1 MEERTAYM
9 ELSTGLLLEGKVKSI
24 TNFGAFI
31 VLEDGQTGLVHIS
44 EISWNYVND
53 IREHLIEGQS
63 VKVKVISI
71 DDRGKVSFSLRQA
84 QERPRSA
91 NTYNRPK
98 PTRTEPPKAPQTFE
112 EKLKQFM
119 SDSDSKI
126 SGCRQYE
133 HKTKSRRR

>member
-1 MEERTAYM
+1 M
-9 ELSTGLLLEGKVKSI
+9 ELTVGTLLDGKVKSI
-24 TNFGAFI
+24 TKFGAFI
-31 VLEDGQTGLVHIS
+31 LLPDNRTGMVHIS
-44 EISWNYVND
+44 EVAPTFVSD
-53 IREHLIEGQS
+53 IHAHLTEGQT
-63 VKVKVISI
+63 VRVKVIGI
-71 DDRGKVSFSLRQA
+71 DPSGKVSLSIKRAAEQREESHPK

-91 NTYNRPK
+91 APRAQA
-98 PTRTEPPKAPQTFE
+98 PKAPLTFE